1 MPSSLGSL
9 RIRLRTTFAVV
20 LALALSACASFTA
33 PVISEN
39 TRTISPVDREIA
51 TLAFV
56 AYVGDS
62 LEGSDREVERTL
74 QSCLPREIARQ
85 PALSGRWT
93 LEWGPVVYKFHGAEL
108 DDNMLYAVRN
118 RGNPRRVVVVTR
130 GTNPKAILDWL
141 REDFDVSDTVAW
153 PYGTVPDGLKPR
165 VSRATWT
172 GLQILQELAPASILP
187 NAGQTIKQYL
197 RTAVEQGVES
207 IAVAGHSLGGALA
220 PTLALWL
227 EDERTDWDPTRKSA
241 LSVYALAG
249 PTPGDADFAAYYDG
263 RLGPTTQRFH
273 NPYDVAPLAWNV
285 ATLRTAPN
293 LYQPVIEASL
303 LTELAATA
311 AIDLVRD
318 KDYLQIVNH
327 TLRIPG
333 GILKKNYKKKKHK
346 KKKHKCD
353 FLDQAAWQH
362 HFGYVCGM
370 RLDLIPVST
379 DCISDP
385 APGPPQ
391 ECPSPMRIQSW
402 IPEPPPWETVPCVR

>member
-1 MPSSLGSL
+1 MPSSLGSH
-9 RIRLRTTFAVV
+9 RIRLRTTFAIVF
-20 LALALSACASFTA
+20 ASALSACASFTD
-33 PVISEN
+33 PVISID
-39 TRTISPVDREIA
+39 TRPISPMDREIA
-51 TLAFV
+51 VLAFV

-62 LEGSDREVERTL
+62 LEGSDLEVESTL
-74 QSCLPREIARQ
+74 QFCLPHEIARQ
-85 PALSGRWT
+85 PALSGQWT
-93 LEWGPVVYKFHGAEL
+93 LEWGPVVSKFHGAEL

-141 REDFDVSDTVAW
+141 REDFDVGDTVAW

-165 VSRATWT
+165 ISRATWT

-241 LSVYALAG
+241 LAVYALAG
-249 PTPGDADFAAYYDG
+249 PTPGDADFAAYYDSQ
-263 RLGPTTQRFH
+263 LGAATQRFH

-293 LYQPVIEASL
+293 LYQPVIEASH

-318 KDYLQIVNH
+318 KDYLQIVND

-333 GILKKNYKKKKHK
+333 GILIKKHK
-346 KKKHKCD
+346 LD

-370 RLDLIPVST
+370 RLDLIPVSSN
-379 DCISDP
+379 CKFK
-385 APGPPQ
+385 PGPGPVQ
-391 ECPSPMRIQSW
+391 PPECPPLH
-402 IPEPPPWETVPCVR
+402 